1 MSLRPTI
8 DFLLHD
14 WLQVGQLSQRPRF
27 ADHSRDTIDAV
38 LDTCERIAR
47 DKYAPFNRT
56 VDTQEPR
63 TEVCADGSLRVVL
76 PQATHDA
83 HKAYAD
89 SGMLSAAQDYD
100 VGGMQL
106 PYTVESAANAFFA
119 HASVSIG
126 SGMLTTGN
134 ANLLMVHGTP
144 LQQQVFAANE
154 FAGKWSGT
162 MCLSEPQAGSSLS
175 DVATRAVPD
184 CGPPGTALA
193 EATGMAE
200 GAVPW
205 QQDPLGPRYRLRG
218 NKMWISAGEHE
229 LTENIVHLVLAK
241 IPDEN
246 GQLPPGVKGIS
257 LFIVPKKLV
266 NAQGELTGQRNDV
279 ALAGLNHKC
288 GWRGTTN
295 TLLNFGEGQFKVLP
309 GQGTACGTGLDGQGT
324 GAIGY
329 LVGQPGK
336 GLHCMF
342 HMMNEARIG
351 VGMAATM
358 LGMAGYHASLE
369 YAKTRL
375 QGRPVAA
382 PAKADVMVTKDAA
395 RPPVRII
402 EHADVK
408 RMLLAQKSYCEGA
421 MALELYCARL
431 VDEQHTGTP
440 EAADDARLLLEV
452 LTPIAKSWPSEWCL
466 EANSLA
472 IQVHGGYGYTRDF
485 PVEQY
490 WRDNRLNM
498 IHEGTHGIQ
507 AMDLLGRK
515 VLMEQGK
522 GLKLLANRMQ
532 ATARRA
538 VAAAQGHA
546 NAEGQGMGTARAA
559 DLAHQ
564 AAALLTALKA
574 VGDATQAAWATGNPA
589 EALAN
594 AVPYMQAFGHTV
606 LAWIWLD
613 VALTVLSKDTNAAI
627 AANQGR
633 LSAGAYFYAYELPK
647 IDAWLQVVNRREPV
661 CANMP
666 EDAF

>member
-14 WLQVGQLSQRPRF
+14 WLGAESLSQRERF
-27 ADHSRDTIDAV
+27 KDHSRETFDAV

-47 DKYAPFNRT
+47 EKYAPFNRL

-63 TEVCADGSLRVVL
+63 FDGEKVIL

-83 HKAYAD
+83 QKAYAE
-89 SGMLSAAQDYD
+89 SGMLSAAQDYEI
-100 VGGMQL
+100 GGMQL
-106 PYTVESAANAFFA
+106 PYTVEAAANAFFA
-119 HASVSIG
+119 MASVSIG

-134 ANLLMVHGTP
+134 ANLLMKHGTEA
-144 LQQQVFAANE
+144 QKRVFALNE
-154 FAGKWSGT
+154 FSGRFSGT

-175 DVATRAVPD
+175 DVVTRAVPD
-184 CGPPGTALA
+184 GEGF
-193 EATGMAE
+193 EA
-200 GAVPW
+200 
-205 QQDPLGPRYRLRG
+205 DPLGPRYRLRG

-229 LTENIVHLVLAK
+229 LTENIIHLVLAK
-241 IPDEN
+241 IPDA
-246 GQLPPGVKGIS
+246 GGKLVPGVKGIS

-266 NAQGELTGQRNDV
+266 DTEGQLTGERNDV

-295 TLLNFGEGQFKVLP
+295 TLLNFGEGKYPVR
-309 GQGTACGTGLDGQGT
+309 
-324 GAIGY
+324 GAAGAVGY
-329 LVGQPGK
+329 LVGQPGR
-336 GLHCMF
+336 GLQCMF

-358 LGMAGYHASLE
+358 LGMAGYHASLD
-369 YAKTRL
+369 YAKNRP
-375 QGRPVAA
+375 QGRPV
-382 PAKADVMVTKDAA
+382 TTGGKDAA
-395 RPPVRII
+395 APQVRII

-421 MALELYCARL
+421 LALELYCARL
-431 VDEQHTGTP
+431 VDEQHTSAP

-507 AMDLLGRK
+507 GMDLLGRK
-515 VLMEQGK
+515 VLMENGK
-522 GLKLLANRMQ
+522 GLLLLAGRIN
-532 ATARRA
+532 ATIQRA
-538 VAAAQGHA
+538 IQVPELAAHA
-546 NAEGQGMGTARAA
+546 NALGQALAQVGAA
-559 DLAHQ
+559 
-564 AAALLTALKA
+564 TK
-574 VGDATQAAWATGNPA
+574 AAWATGDPGD
-589 EALAN
+589 ALAN
-594 AVPYMQAFGHTV
+594 AVPYLQAFGHTV

-613 VALTVLSKDTNAAI
+613 VALAAQ
-627 AANQGR
+627 ASAESPARTGR
-633 LSAGAYFYAYELPK
+633 LGAMRYFFHYELPK
-647 IDAWLQVVNRREPV
+647 TGAWLQVVSARDQT
-661 CANMP
+661 CASLP
-666 EDAF
+666 ETAF